1 MDRRRF
7 LAVQGLAAASL
18 VGGLS
23 SRFAF
28 AAAGTAVTI
37 AESEGHSWAVP
48 FVADAES
55 LWSRHGLNVTTTH
68 FTSGRLTAEAVLAGK
83 ADFATTTDSVVALA
97 ALQGHKPVV
106 FAEFANSSTQ
116 MLVAARKDKGVLKPA
131 DLRGKRIGTF
141 FGSAG
146 HFYLNQYLKL
156 HGLTPKDVSIINLRP
171 QDMVTALAQGSI
183 DAFNWDWWAADA
195 AAKQEGKGNV
205 HVLSTEGIEKVYTSH
220 FLLITNEKTAKEKPA
235 ALQAAIRALIDAE
248 GVFKKDFNRAVAV
261 LAERT
266 KGTLES
272 SRNGLERNHTE
283 VQLAPRLITDL
294 VANGEWA
301 INEKI
306 AQAPA
311 GDLRQLYA
319 GLIDTSALKAVDPAR
334 VKS

>member
-1 MDRRRF
+1 
-7 LAVQGLAAASL
+7 
-18 VGGLS
+18 
-23 SRFAF
+23 
-28 AAAGTAVTI
+28 
-37 AESEGHSWAVP
+37 
-48 FVADAES
+48 
-55 LWSRHGLNVTTTH
+55 
-68 FTSGRLTAEAVLAGK
+68 
-83 ADFATTTDSVVALA
+83 
-97 ALQGHKPVV
+97 
-106 FAEFANSSTQ
+106 
-116 MLVAARKDKGVLKPA
+116 
-131 DLRGKRIGTF
+131 
-141 FGSAG
+141 
-146 HFYLNQYLKL
+146 
-156 HGLTPKDVSIINLRP
+156 
-171 QDMVTALAQGSI
+171 
-183 DAFNWDWWAADA
+183 
-195 AAKQEGKGNV
+195 
-205 HVLSTEGIEKVYTSH
+205 
-220 FLLITNEKTAKEKPA
+220 LITNEKTAKEKPA